1 MIKQFTFLAA
11 CALAVITPLSAQEEQ
26 ADMVKL
32 RADHE
37 RLIDLVLSL
46 EKDFGETLRD
56 YAKLQKDF
64 GEVLKRPEVPD
75 QSGKVKEL
83 QKQLKEAS
91 ARLKEA
97 SGQSKVDALVMGDLK
112 ALRNELHRERGALL
126 VAKAQLS
133 QFQKLKTQAAELE
146 KLLEAEESRSA
157 DSMAKLQVVRGER
170 DALMGRLNEMLKKA
184 EVADKALVAANQ
196 KIQVLEKEAGVLKV
210 QIAQRDTEIAEL
222 KKKPMPDKAMMAAVE
237 KLQNEGAKLA
247 NDLQVR
253 EKELETL
260 RTALAAEKKRAL
272 DVPILLKARKDLE
285 ARLATSSTNLEKTQ
299 AKLIE
304 TEKVAATAEALKK
317 ENTELVN
324 KFQRLAG
331 DFEALTGMIAGM
343 EAELAKTREEM
354 MEAIK
359 AGMQVKDLEMEKGK
373 LTRNLEDAKARLAT
387 VENELKLTTEKLSVS
402 QEKVKVAEA
411 VSAERDDLSRKLME
425 ATTQMKKSAG
435 AVAAAGKLKAD
446 YDALSARA
454 AELEKQKTA
463 LEMDLAKRDG
473 DLKALRAEMV
483 EKPDMLKKVAQLEAE
498 KEDVIL
504 NYKAMLAAQLDLKR
518 NLDETSMQL
527 RKASEAAAVAEQLR
541 ADYAVLAER
550 AAALE
555 KEKADLVVS
564 LAKGGEAMKALQVEM
579 IKNPDMVTQLA
590 KLEDEKKKLEVQLA
604 TREADLKKARM
615 DLGKLHL
622 NSEAM
627 EKQLVSLKRTTAQ
640 VEPVRYAKGE
650 ADVNDQQTRVL
661 GQVQGVLKAY
671 PSARFEIVGHT
682 CDLGSRA
689 GNLRLSKERAKSLHD
704 FLVQKGIPE
713 NRLKSRGVADA
724 EPVVPNTNE
733 ENRRKNRRVEIEI
746 LD

>member
-1 MIKQFTFLAA
+1 MIKQFTLLAA
-11 CALAVITPLSAQEEQ
+11 CALTVITPLSAQDQQ

-64 GEVLKRPEVPD
+64 AQVLKRPEVPD

-97 SGQSKVDALVMGDLK
+97 SGESKVDALVMGDLK

-146 KLLEAEESRSA
+146 KLLETEEARSA
-157 DSMAKLQVVRGER
+157 ESMAKLQVVRGER

-184 EVADKALVAANQ
+184 EVAEKALVAANQ

-222 KKKPMPDKAMMAAVE
+222 KKNPMPDKAMMVAVE
-237 KLQNEGAKLA
+237 KLKTEGAKLA

-253 EKELETL
+253 EKDLETL
-260 RTALAAEKKRAL
+260 RTALAAEKKLSL

-285 ARLATSSTNLEKTQ
+285 VRLATSSTSLQETQ

-317 ENTELVN
+317 ENAELVDQY
-324 KFQRLAG
+324 QRLAG

-354 MEAIK
+354 MVAIK
-359 AGMQVKDLEMEKGK
+359 AGMQVKDLQIEKVK
-373 LTRNLEDAKARLAT
+373 LTRNLEEANARLAT
-387 VENELKLTTEKLSVS
+387 VQNDLKLTTEKLTVS

-411 VSAERDDLSRKLME
+411 VSAERDDLKTKLSE
-425 ATTQMKKSAG
+425 AATQMKEAAG

-446 YDALSARA
+446 YDALGARA
-454 AELEKQKTA
+454 GELEKQKTA

-473 DLKALRAEMV
+473 DLKAMRAEV
-483 EKPDMLKKVAQLEAE
+483 AEKPDLSKKVAQLEAE

-518 NLDETSMQL
+518 SLDETSMQL
-527 RKASEAAAVAEQLR
+527 RRANEAVAAAEKLK
-541 ADYAVLAER
+541 ADYAVLADR

-555 KEKADLVVS
+555 KEKAGLTAS
-564 LAKGGEAMKALQVEM
+564 LAKGEEAMKVLQARM
-579 IKNPDMVTQLA
+579 IKNPDMAAQLS
-590 KLEDEKKKLEVQLA
+590 KLEDDKKKLEAQLA

-627 EKQLVSLKRTTAQ
+627 EKQLVSLKRSTAQ
-640 VEPVRYAKGE
+640 IDPVRYAKGD
-650 ADVNDQQTRVL
+650 ADVNDQQARVL
-661 GQVQGVLKAY
+661 GQVQDVLKTY

-682 CDLGSRA
+682 CNLGSRA
-689 GNLRLSKERAKSLHD
+689 GNLRLSKERAQSLHD
-704 FLVQKGIPE
+704 FLVQKGIPAS
-713 NRLKSRGVADA
+713 RLKSRGIADA
-724 EPVVPNTNE
+724 EPVAPNTNE